1 MRIAITTFFQS
12 QTNYGQLL
20 QAYALQQVLMRLG
33 HYPYIIRYGFH
44 EYLQPVHGEM
54 IEIPSSV
61 PVPPHTLK
69 ERIKAFLKERFGKP
83 EVSDPIYSGTK
94 ENRHFDDFRRMHLH
108 LSQYVYNCVEDLQ
121 KYPPLADC
129 YLTGS
134 DQVWAQLLSNP
145 NNRTFFL
152 DFGFPD
158 TRRVAYAPSFALKEY
173 PEELNAE
180 LAEQLKRFDAI
191 SVREPSG
198 VEICRKVGYDAKLV
212 LDPTLLLTGQHY
224 RWLSRESMAK
234 LPCRFMLVYH
244 VNITDPDV
252 LHWEKFR
259 KYNKRWGLRSIAVHA
274 NGENEEDIEILKD
287 AEYWYPT
294 VQDWIRLIA
303 KSRYVLTTSYHG
315 MIFSLLLH
323 KPFFV
328 CLRPESLF
336 AGNNRIVTILS
347 QLGLEDR
354 VVSVDTDIGRV
365 LWKPINWWA
374 VDKKLKVLRK
384 DSIRFLANRIIN

>member
-191 SVREPSG
+191 
-198 VEICRKVGYDAKLV
+198 
-212 LDPTLLLTGQHY
+212 
-224 RWLSRESMAK
+224 
-234 LPCRFMLVYH
+234 
-244 VNITDPDV
+244 
-252 LHWEKFR
+252 
-259 KYNKRWGLRSIAVHA
+259 
-274 NGENEEDIEILKD
+274 
-287 AEYWYPT
+287 
-294 VQDWIRLIA
+294 
-303 KSRYVLTTSYHG
+303 
-315 MIFSLLLH
+315 
-323 KPFFV
+323 
-328 CLRPESLF
+328 
-336 AGNNRIVTILS
+336 
-347 QLGLEDR
+347 
-354 VVSVDTDIGRV
+354 
-365 LWKPINWWA
+365 
-374 VDKKLKVLRK
+374 
-384 DSIRFLANRIIN
+384 IRF